1 MAVRNQFRLLLGG
14 LAARRIGRAARHPS
28 MRLISPNAQLAGF
41 IAKFTPEIA
50 ALIKAVRAKLR
61 RRLPH
66 ATEIVYDNHNFFV
79 IGFGPT
85 ERPSEAILSIAAYA
99 RGVGLCFLDGAR
111 LPDPQKLLRGSGK
124 QVRNIQL
131 PSAATLDDPAVE
143 ALIASAVTRAPVS
156 FDPAAPR
163 HLIIKSISA
172 KQRPRRPAK
181 KALRNRKS

>member
-1 MAVRNQFRLLLGG
+1 MKPA
-14 LAARRIGRAARHPS
+14 
-28 MRLISPNAQLAGF
+28 SPNSLLAGF

-66 ATEIVYDNHNFFV
+66 ATEMVYDNYNFFV

-131 PSAATLDDPAVE
+131 PSVATLDNPAVG
-143 ALIASAVTRAPVS
+143 ALIASAVARAPVP
-156 FDPAAPR
+156 FDPAAR
-163 HLIIKSISA
+163 RRLIIKSISA
-172 KQRPRRPAK
+172 KQRPRRPAN
-181 KALRNRKS
+181 AAARNRKT